1 MVIELFNLKP
11 YILIHIIN
19 NVTTFSQ
26 VFTKSGILL
35 LTIKHLIMKKILLI
49 TGIFLG
55 AFCYK
60 TEAQLRFNV
69 NIGLQ
74 PAWGPTGYDY
84 VNYYYL
90 PDLGVYYDV
99 PRGSFVYFDMGRWN
113 YAPVLP
119 AWFGNYDL
127 YHSYKVVVND
137 RNPWLRNNY
146 YRAQYDNY
154 RGRYQP
160 VIRDNRDNRYYA
172 ANDRHDRD
180 RNNFQR
186 PNARDNRGN
195 FGRDI
200 DRRNDNR
207 RNDRRDR
214 DRH

>member
-1 MVIELFNLKP
+1 
-11 YILIHIIN
+11 
-19 NVTTFSQ
+19 
-26 VFTKSGILL
+26 
-35 LTIKHLIMKKILLI
+35 MKKILLI
-49 TGIFLG
+49 STICLG
-55 AFCYK
+55 AFCGK

-99 PRGSFVYFDMGRWN
+99 SRGLFVYFDLGQWN
-113 YAPVLP
+113 FSSVLP
-119 AWFGNYDL
+119 ARFGNYDL

-137 RNPWLRNNY
+137 RNPWIRNDY
-146 YRAQYDNY
+146 YRTHYNNY

-160 VIRDNRDNRYYA
+160 VIRDSRDTRYFA
-172 ANDRHDRD
+172 SNDRG

-186 PNARDNRGN
+186 SDAKYDRGNYARDNHRRSGN
-195 FGRDI
+195 
-200 DRRNDNR
+200 RRDNR
-207 RNDRRDR
+207 KDR